1 MLVIAHRGASAAEPE
16 NSLAAFRAAI
26 DLGADAVELDVHAT
40 ADGSVVVHHD
50 ETVGHVDIPTSP
62 LELIRQQSLPNGEHV
77 PTLAEVLELLGKE
90 LMVFVE
96 VKTLNAGQDAAF
108 LNTIAAGPSPDN
120 CHVHSFDHRIVHR
133 LLQARDGLVGGV
145 LSASYPLNPLI
156 QLEQSGAT
164 ELWQSQ
170 ELLDD
175 ALVAAIHAFGAR
187 IIVWTVNDPDRM
199 EEFIDMGVDGIC
211 TNHPER
217 LRELL
222 S

>member
-1 MLVIAHRGASAAEPE
+1 MLVIAHRGASGAETE

-26 DLGADAVELDVHAT
+26 DLGADAIELDVHAT
-40 ADGSVVVHHD
+40 TDGSVVVHHL
-50 ETVGHVDIPTSP
+50 ETVGDAHIPTSP
-62 LELIRQQSLPNGEHV
+62 LERVRQQRLPNGEHV
-77 PTLAEVLELLGKE
+77 PTLSEVLELLGKGPT
-90 LMVFVE
+90 VFVE
-96 VKTLNAGQDAAF
+96 VKTLDAGHDTALLEA
-108 LNTIAAGPSPDN
+108 IAAGPTPESY
-120 CHVHSFDHRIVHR
+120 HVHSFDHRIVRR
-133 LLQARDGLVGGV
+133 LLHAREGLVGRV

-175 ALVAAIHAFGAR
+175 ELVAAVHAFGAR
-187 IIVWTVNDPDRM
+187 IIPWTVNDPARM

-211 TNHPER
+211 TNYPDR
-217 LRELL
+217 LRKLL

>member
-1 MLVIAHRGASAAEPE
+1 MLVIAHRGASAAETE

-26 DLGADAVELDVHAT
+26 DLGADAIELDVRAT

-50 ETVGHVDIPTSP
+50 ETVGDAHIPTSP
-62 LELIRQQSLPNGEHV
+62 LERVRRQHLPNGEPV
-77 PTLAEVLELLGKE
+77 PTLSEVLELLGNGPT
-90 LMVFVE
+90 VFVE
-96 VKTLNAGQDAAF
+96 VKSLDAGHDAA
-108 LNTIAAGPSPDN
+108 LLKAIARGPTPDN
-120 CHVHSFDHRIVHR
+120 YHVHSFDHRIVHR
-133 LLQARDGLVGGV
+133 LLHARDGLVGGV
-145 LSASYPLNPLI
+145 LSASYPINPLI

-175 ALVAAIHAFGAR
+175 ELVAAVHAFGAR
-187 IIVWTVNDPDRM
+187 IIAWTVDDPARM

-211 TNHPER
+211 TNHPDR
-217 LRELL
+217 LRKIA

>member
-1 MLVIAHRGASAAEPE
+1 MLVIAHRGASGAETE

-26 DLGADAVELDVHAT
+26 DLGADAIELDVHAT
-40 ADGSVVVHHD
+40 TDGSVVVHHL
-50 ETVGHVDIPTSP
+50 ETVGDAHIPTSP
-62 LELIRQQSLPNGEHV
+62 LERVRQQRLPNGEPV
-77 PTLAEVLELLGKE
+77 PTLSEVLELLGKGPT
-90 LMVFVE
+90 VFVE
-96 VKTLNAGQDAAF
+96 VKTLNAQHHARF
-108 LNTIAAGPSPDN
+108 LEVLASGPVPDN
-120 CHVHSFDHRIVHR
+120 YHVHSFDHRIVRR
-133 LLQARDGLVGGV
+133 LLHAREGLVGGV

-175 ALVAAIHAFGAR
+175 ELVAAVHAFGAR
-187 IIVWTVNDPDRM
+187 IIPWTVNDPARM

-211 TNHPER
+211 TNYPDR
-217 LRELL
+217 LRKLL